1 MAIRAVDR
9 LSRTVVATLTDALM
23 DDSLRSSANAMR
35 ARLRADGVARTPLL
49 ESLLTVPPR
58 DRDAWVDALL
68 GIGELP
74 TDAPDLPRDAVPYL
88 PCGVDEILAVVREVP
103 ISTDDVL
110 VDLGA
115 GLGRVAILVHLLSA
129 ARTQGVELQAP
140 LVRSARA
147 CCAALRLDGVTFTHG
162 DVAET
167 ALEGSVFF
175 LYTPFA
181 GATLTRALAR
191 LEEVARR
198 RPIVVC
204 AVGFELPRLA
214 WLLPRERADEARSAI
229 AALTIFDSRVP
240 GVPARM
246 R

>member
-1 MAIRAVDR
+1 
-9 LSRTVVATLTDALM
+9 
-23 DDSLRSSANAMR
+23 MR
-35 ARLRADGVARTPLL
+35 ARIRAEGVERTALL
-49 ESLLTVPPR
+49 ESLLTVPPH

-68 GIGELP
+68 GIDELP

-88 PCGVDEILAVVREVP
+88 PCSVDEILAVVREVP
-103 ISTDDVL
+103 ISADDEL

-115 GLGRVAILVHLLSA
+115 GLGRVAILVHLLTR
-129 ARTQGVELQAP
+129 ARSHGVELQAP

-147 CCAALRLDGVTFTHG
+147 CCAALGLDGVTFTHG
-162 DVAET
+162 DAAET
-167 ALEGSVFF
+167 VLDGSVFF
-175 LYTPFA
+175 LYTPFS

-198 RPIVVC
+198 RSIVVC

-214 WLLPRERADEARSAI
+214 WLPPRERTGEPRSAI
-229 AALTIFDSRVP
+229 AALTLYESWVA
-240 GVPARM
+240 GVPPRT